1 MNLNNTLSRK
11 RIDFY
16 EISDKCN
23 NNGEIKINFDNT
35 IEYDDNFDY
44 YVSITRFDCNSF
56 FPNLTKDNNKFYY
69 SEPNSNVIKIIELEN
84 GAYEI
89 SDYNTIIQQH
99 VKDNI
104 KIDIASG
111 IGKSIIFLKPGFK
124 VYFDKPNTWRTC
136 LGFDEVILD
145 KPINY
150 SNKMINILSI
160 QKIYISC
167 NIAKGS
173 LYNGKDS
180 QIIYSFSN
188 DVNWGNNI
196 SIRPQNLENHL
207 LVDKRFNNF
216 IITFKD
222 DQNNS
227 VDFLKSPVSLTLE
240 IKQV

>member
-44 YVSITRFDCNSF
+44 YLSIIRLDCNSF
-56 FPNLTKDNNKFYY
+56 FANLTINNNKFYY
-69 SEPNSNVIKIIELEN
+69 SDNSDVIKIIEFES

-89 SDYNTIIQQH
+89 SDYNAIIQQH
-99 VKDNI
+99 LKDNI
-104 KIDIASG
+104 KIEIANG

-124 VYFDKPNTWRTC
+124 VYFDKPNTWRKC

-150 SNKMINILSI
+150 SNKMINILAI
-160 QKIYISC
+160 QKIYISI
-167 NIAKGS
+167 NLAKGS
-173 LYNGKDS
+173 LMNGM
-180 QIIYSFSN
+180 
-188 DVNWGNNI
+188 
-196 SIRPQNLENHL
+196 NHKLFIL
-207 LVDKRFNNF
+207 LVMMLHLVRILAFVLKTLK
-216 IITFKD
+216 ITF
-222 DQNNS
+222 
-227 VDFLKSPVSLTLE
+227 
-240 IKQV
+240 